1 MSLAEAFAAR
11 LATPEDRCPVA
22 DLLVS
27 LPDGDAAALRR
38 VLEPRAM
45 ESGAIRRVLAANGH
59 KLPEEALRAHKAAV
73 ARARGVPAKTLPCG
87 CVDL

>member
-22 DLLVS
+22 DLLAS

-45 ESGAIRRVLAANGH
+45 DTGSIRQILRANGH
-59 KLPEEALRAHKAAV
+59 RISEEYLRAHKAAIC
-73 ARARGVPAKTLPCG
+73 RARGVPTNTLPCG
-87 CVDL
+87 CTGL